1 MPRPT
6 PSGTPDRSTAT
17 TRRRRS
23 YHAPSH
29 TLKPTIACP
38 YCGDTR
44 IRRDGVRATKH
55 GAVQLYRCAFC
66 DRRFTPKT
74 TTHRTYPMRVIVE
87 TLSRYNRLQPLPQV
101 LDGVRK
107 KFGVKVPTSIAR
119 SWLADFAAYLPFL
132 RLRDAAR
139 THAIPPHQA
148 IVEHRLLHGQVYDFK
163 YHRTKTDLLLTGDL
177 ANQKLDPL
185 RDYLDSIPEACPHEL
200 FLKETP
206 RASQAKHAFSVGD
219 VRITERHDNIAVE
232 SARFALQ
239 SVAKNKLRH
248 EAVQEFMLV
257 NDSATVAVEVPI
269 VLTAD
274 DLHHYRSKLGFD
286 VPLYLEPGD
295 AYTGHI
301 DVVQIRNGQV
311 HILDYKPD
319 ATHIKP
325 IEQLMIYALALARR
339 SHLLLYH
346 SAAQGLSSAGTAG
359 PRTGK
364 AKLPAGVPGAVCYR
378 SLRDACASTKSM

>member
-1 MPRPT
+1 MPRLT
-6 PSGTPDRSTAT
+6 PSGTPNRAPETN
-17 TRRRRS
+17 RRRRS

-29 TLKPTIACP
+29 TAKPTVACP
-38 YCGDTR
+38 YCEGKRLTK
-44 IRRDGVRATKH
+44 DGSRSTKH
-55 GAVQLYRCAFC
+55 GPVQLYRCAFC
-66 DRRFTPKT
+66 NRRFTPRT
-74 TTHRTYPMRVIVE
+74 TPHRTYPMRVIVE

-101 LDGVRK
+101 LEGVRK
-107 KFGVKVPTSIAR
+107 KFGVKVPTSTAR
-119 SWLADFAAYLPFL
+119 SWLVDFAAYLPFL

-139 THAIPPHQA
+139 SHVIPPHQA

-163 YHRTKTDLLLTGDL
+163 YHRTKTDLLLTRH
-177 ANQKLDPL
+177 ATNAKLEGL
-185 RDYLDSIPEACPHEL
+185 RSYLDSIPDACPHEL

-219 VRITERHDNIAVE
+219 VRVTERHDNIAVE

-286 VPLYLEPGD
+286 VPLHLEPGD

-319 ATHIKP
+319 AAHIKP

-346 SAAQGLSSAGTAG
+346 F
-359 PRTGK
+359 R
-364 AKLPAGVPGAVCYR
+364 
-378 SLRDACASTKSM
+378 CAWFDDRNYFELYPLHVVHRRGR

>member
-1 MPRPT
+1 
-6 PSGTPDRSTAT
+6 
-17 TRRRRS
+17 
-23 YHAPSH
+23 
-29 TLKPTIACP
+29 
-38 YCGDTR
+38 
-44 IRRDGVRATKH
+44 
-55 GAVQLYRCAFC
+55 
-66 DRRFTPKT
+66 
-74 TTHRTYPMRVIVE
+74 MRVIVE

-107 KFGVKVPTSIAR
+107 KFGVKVPTSTAR
-119 SWLADFAAYLPFL
+119 SWLADFAAHIPFL

-139 THAIPPHQA
+139 AHVIPPHQA
-148 IVEHRLLHGQVYDFK
+148 IVECRLLHGQVYDFK
-163 YHRTKTDLLLTGDL
+163 YHRTKTDLLLASDANNARL
-177 ANQKLDPL
+177 APL
-185 RDYLDSIPEACPHEL
+185 QQYLDSIPEACPQAL

-206 RASQAKHAFSVGD
+206 RASQAKHVFSIGD

-286 VPLYLEPGD
+286 VPLHLGPGD
-295 AYTGHI
+295 VYTGHI

-346 SAAQGLSSAGTAG
+346 F
-359 PRTGK
+359 R
-364 AKLPAGVPGAVCYR
+364 
-378 SLRDACASTKSM
+378 CAWFDDRNYFEFYPLHLVHRRGR